1 MLNDPIKH
9 VVVLALENRSFDHV
23 LGGLSAAIPGLDGAD
38 GNNPRTN
45 TDHQGNSYA
54 QQPGASYA
62 LRYDPKHEL
71 EHVLHQLENNNTGF
85 VEDFSRAY
93 PLSSVDDRQEIMKY
107 FEDGRLPALHTL
119 AKQFGV
125 CNRWFSSV
133 PGPTWANRFFL
144 HSGTSIGRVAMP
156 EGLLDANLHW
166 YDQTTL
172 YDRLNERKIDWRLYY
187 GDIPQSLILVHQLE
201 PENVCNY
208 CKMRQF
214 FMDAA
219 GDEAKFPSY
228 CFIEPSYYQPGASDD
243 HPPHDVTEGEKLVA
257 EVYNALRS
265 NGELWNTTLL
275 IVLYDEHG
283 GFYDHVTPPAAV
295 APDHYVQEYTFSQL
309 GLRVPALLVSP
320 FVAKGV
326 INTQF
331 DHTSIL
337 RYLSD
342 KWNLGPLGARVAN
355 ASSVASAF
363 VTAARKDTPESL
375 PMPAPDNTQSNRYG
389 QLGGRTQGSLNAHQ
403 SALVGMTQLLESM
416 TTVGENALI
425 GRIKRMITGSDG
437 MADVAFERLDDFLE
451 QQKAKM

>member
-1 MLNDPIKH
+1 MPNDSIKH
-9 VVVLALENRSFDHV
+9 IIVLALENRSFDHV
-23 LGGLSAAIPGLDGAD
+23 LGGLSAVIPGLDGAD
-38 GNNPRTN
+38 GNIPRIN
-45 TDHQGNSYA
+45 KDHEGNAYA
-54 QQPGASYA
+54 QKPGASYA

-93 PLSSVDDRQEIMKY
+93 PLSATDDRQEIMKY

-172 YDRLNERKIDWRLYY
+172 YDRLNERKIDWRIYY

-201 PENVCNY
+201 PENVSNY

-214 FMDAA
+214 YMDAA

-243 HPPHDVTEGEKLVA
+243 HPPHDMTEGEKLVA
-257 EVYNALRS
+257 EVYNALRNQCRVVEYEPADS
-265 NGELWNTTLL
+265 VVGT
-275 IVLYDEHG
+275 HQAH
-283 GFYDHVTPPAAV
+283 DH
-295 APDHYVQEYTFSQL
+295 
-309 GLRVPALLVSP
+309 RV
-320 FVAKGV
+320 
-326 INTQF
+326 
-331 DHTSIL
+331 
-337 RYLSD
+337 
-342 KWNLGPLGARVAN
+342 
-355 ASSVASAF
+355 
-363 VTAARKDTPESL
+363 
-375 PMPAPDNTQSNRYG
+375 
-389 QLGGRTQGSLNAHQ
+389 
-403 SALVGMTQLLESM
+403 
-416 TTVGENALI
+416 
-425 GRIKRMITGSDG
+425 
-437 MADVAFERLDDFLE
+437 
-451 QQKAKM
+451 